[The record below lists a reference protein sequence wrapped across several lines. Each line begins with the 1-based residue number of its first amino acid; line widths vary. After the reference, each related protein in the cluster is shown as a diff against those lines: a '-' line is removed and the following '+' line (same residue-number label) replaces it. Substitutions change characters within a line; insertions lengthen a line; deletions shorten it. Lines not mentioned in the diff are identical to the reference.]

1 MKTIIYRLLAVWLL
15 FTAAAC
21 NKDNDFEHDNNAPVV
36 VDKFTPETGAAGTE
50 VLIYGTN
57 FSKDTNGVTVTV
69 NGKKAL
75 ITGIISDHILVVIPE
90 KAGSGK
96 VVVTINGKAG
106 TAPKDF
112 QYLSSYK
119 VTTLAGNGAAGYSD
133 GKGTNAAFN
142 FDKRCG
148 LDVDDNGNVY
158 VADAG
163 NLRVRKIAPDGAV
176 TTLAGSGTSGYVE
189 GKGPAAQFYLPFDI
203 VTDNSGNVFVSD
215 PSAWTIR
222 KITPDGTTSRICW
235 GEAWGIGI
243 DKRNGT
249 LYYANN
255 GSPGSIYQVTPDGS
269 SVTPIITGLNRPAD
283 VAVDD
288 KGNLFV
294 TENGNSVIKKFAAG
308 NWAPTIIAGAE
319 NQTGL
324 VNGTGTAA
332 RFENPWSIIVDKAN
346 NLFVAGNGS
355 ADGSSVNSNQCIR
368 FITANA
374 WEVST
379 YIGGSTAG
387 FADGAGAAALFN
399 APTGVAVDKDG
410 VVYVLDRNNNRI
422 RKVTAE

>member
-1 MKTIIYRLLAVWLL
+1 MKTAIYYLQIALLL
-15 FTAAAC
+15 FAAVAC
-21 NKDNDFEHDNNAPVV
+21 NKDHGFEHDNNAPVV

-69 NGKKAL
+69 NGVKAL

-96 VVVTINGKAG
+96 VVVTINGKTG
-106 TAPKDF
+106 EAPKEF

-119 VTTLAGNGAAGYSD
+119 VTTLAGNGVAGFSD
-133 GKGTNAAFN
+133 GKGSNASFN
-142 FDKRCG
+142 FGLRCG
-148 LDVDDNGNVY
+148 LDVDDAGNVY
-158 VADAG
+158 VADG
-163 NLRVRKIAPDGAV
+163 TNLRVRKIAPDGTV

-189 GKGPAAQFYLPFDI
+189 GKGAEAQFYMPFDV
-203 VTDNSGNVFVSD
+203 VTDKDGNVFVSD

-222 KITPDGTTSRICW
+222 KITPDGTTSLITW
-235 GEAWGIGI
+235 GEAWGLGI
-243 DKRNGT
+243 DKRNGIM
-249 LYYANN
+249 YYANN
-255 GSPGSIYQVTPDGS
+255 GSPGSIYQVTPGG
-269 SVTPIITGLNRPAD
+269 TATQIITGLNRPAD

-288 KGNLFV
+288 QGNLFV
-294 TENGNSVIKKFAAG
+294 TENASSVIKKFAAG
-308 NWAPTIIAGAE
+308 SWAPGIIAGAE

-324 VNGTGTAA
+324 VNGMGTAA
-332 RFENPWSIIVDKAN
+332 RFENPWCIAVDKNN

-368 FITANA
+368 LITAGTWN
-374 WEVST
+374 VST

-410 VVYVLDRNNNRI
+410 TVYVLDRINNRI
-422 RKVTAE
+422 RKITAE